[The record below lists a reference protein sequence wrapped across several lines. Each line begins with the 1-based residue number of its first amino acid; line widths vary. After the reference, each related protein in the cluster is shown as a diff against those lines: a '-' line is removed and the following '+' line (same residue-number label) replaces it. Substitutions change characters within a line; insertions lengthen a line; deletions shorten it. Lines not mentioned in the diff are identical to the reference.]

1 MDQTSLYSFAV
12 FVSIAAFTP
21 GPNNLMLAA
30 SGVNFG
36 FRRTLAHMAGIT
48 VGFGSLVI
56 ACAFG
61 LGSLFTLFPDLLFIL
76 KIAAIG
82 FLIYLAWKIA
92 SAGPAHIAKD
102 AKPISFMTA
111 FAFQW
116 VNPKAVIVS
125 VSGMTAYLNTE
136 HGILAGLVPLF
147 LIYVLFTALSV
158 MTWAYFGTLIG
169 RLLASE
175 RAYRLF
181 NSVMAGL
188 LVASLLP
195 VIIG

>member
-1 MDQTSLYSFAV
+1 MDQASLFSFAV

-36 FRRTLAHMAGIT
+36 FRRTLPHMVGVT

-56 ACAFG
+56 GCAFG
-61 LGSLFTLFPDLLFIL
+61 LGSLFTLFPDLLFGL
-76 KIAAIG
+76 KILAFG

-92 SAGPAHIAKD
+92 TAGPAHIQED
-102 AKPISFMTA
+102 AKPISFLTA

-125 VSGMTAYLNTE
+125 VSGMTAYLNTDE
-136 HGILAGLVPLF
+136 GVLAGMIPLF

-169 RLLASE
+169 RILASDK
-175 RAYRLF
+175 AYKLF
-181 NSVMAGL
+181 NRMMAAL

-195 VIIG
+195 VILG